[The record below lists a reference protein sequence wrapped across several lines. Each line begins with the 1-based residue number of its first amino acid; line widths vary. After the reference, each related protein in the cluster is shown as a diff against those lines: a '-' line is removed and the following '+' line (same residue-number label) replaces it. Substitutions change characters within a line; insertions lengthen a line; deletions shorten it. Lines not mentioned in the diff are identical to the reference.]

1 LPAGDDPD
9 VEPVAL
15 AAVDRAVFDHQRC
28 ETGAFDQAYG
38 SNQQDEIKEPP
49 VKPCSLVKVRSR
61 VMWWSNYWHAPW
73 MFLGPM
79 KMMLVLMAICMA
91 AGFLIIRMRI
101 IHRAIAGTGSVTA
114 GGNSVPLSQHVNAR
128 QPDGRHAAFE
138 EYRNETLRRV
148 DQDEREFRALMTH
161 LRMAKVDG
169 AVFDRL
175 RFETGAFEQAFG
187 SN

>member
-1 LPAGDDPD
+1 
-9 VEPVAL
+9 
-15 AAVDRAVFDHQRC
+15 
-28 ETGAFDQAYG
+28 
-38 SNQQDEIKEPP
+38 
-49 VKPCSLVKVRSR
+49 
-61 VMWWSNYWHAPW
+61 MWWSNYWHAPW

-79 KMMLVLMAICMA
+79 KMMPVLMAIGMA
-91 AGFLIIRMRI
+91 VGFLIIRMRM
-101 IHRAIAGTGSVTA
+101 IHGATSETSSVAA
-114 GGNSVPLSQHVNAR
+114 GGNSVPLSQRVNAR
-128 QPDGRHAAFE
+128 QPDGRDAAFE